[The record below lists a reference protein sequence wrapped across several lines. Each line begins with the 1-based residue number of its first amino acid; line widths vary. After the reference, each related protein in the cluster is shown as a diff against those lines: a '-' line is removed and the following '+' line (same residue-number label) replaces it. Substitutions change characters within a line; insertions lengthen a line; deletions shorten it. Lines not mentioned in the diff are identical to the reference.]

1 MNSDVFI
8 SYSRENQ
15 QEVIKLVEYLRGE
28 GLAVWMDE
36 TDIHGA
42 TLWTKEIVEAIR
54 ACSLFILAISRHS
67 TGSKNVVKELAL
79 ASEREKIILPIYL
92 EQCDIPE
99 TMEYQLAG
107 IQNIALYTLDKA
119 KAYEFVHQTIRR
131 LGVGQTKASNL
142 AVTPAETASS
152 GGHSTGAGHG
162 HMPPPKAKG
171 GGKWIGIA
179 AAVALLATAGF
190 FLSQSG
196 NKTPSTANP
205 TPPNTPTTAVTST
218 DGSNRI
224 ALLPFEVNAAKEED
238 KWVGGG
244 MDNELKSA
252 LNKIDGVTIIAGLS
266 VNGYRG
272 TNREISK
279 IKSNLNVDYILDG
292 SITVAAGKTSLNLDF
307 IKANDLSTIWSETI
321 QATPDTVFDSKI
333 QIAMKLASS
342 LKIQLGDKTSEAI
355 GTKHTANAEA
365 FRLYTQGRELWMTR
379 KQAGM
384 KQSIKF
390 YEQAIKL
397 DNKFALAYS
406 GIADTY
412 SMMAVYGFMD
422 IHTAYPKARKY
433 VLDAISRNPT
443 LPEAY
448 ISLGW
453 IQFAYEWKLQDS
465 EDSYKKA
472 IELNPKITQGHQWL
486 GINLQTQGKHEEAYS
501 TLKRGL
507 ELDPNHHVLLVNIN
521 ETCNSLGKFD
531 EAKQY
536 AIKSRETDPLFYNS
550 WFMLYKTYIFSK
562 DKPEV
567 IEDLINEIEELVNK
581 DQAIYLILIHYYW
594 KKDREKAELFYKR
607 LDELDKTSGNS
618 LLQNREVLMVGID
631 NFISSAEQ
639 AFENNTLDYAIESDL
654 FLLEHQDY
662 PAFQA
667 FIKKVRRGK

>member
-1 MNSDVFI
+1 M
-8 SYSRENQ
+8 
-15 QEVIKLVEYLRGE
+15 VEYLRE
-28 GLAVWMDE
+28 QGLAVWMDE

-42 TLWTKEIVEAIR
+42 TMWTEEIVEAIHK
-54 ACSLFILAISRHS
+54 CNLFILAISRHS

-92 EQCDIPE
+92 EQCDIPKN
-99 TMEYQLAG
+99 MEYQLAG
-107 IQNIALYTLDKA
+107 IQNIALYTLEKA

-131 LGVGQTKASNL
+131 LGVGQAQEEGQML
-142 AVTPAETASS
+142 GQAETASS
-152 GGHSTGAGHG
+152 AGHGIGMGHG
-162 HMPPPKAKG
+162 HMAPPKAKG
-171 GGKWIGIA
+171 SAGKWIGIA
-179 AAVALLATAGF
+179 AAVVVLAMAGF
-190 FLSQSG
+190 FIIQG
-196 NKTPSTANP
+196 ENETPIPANP
-205 TPPNTPTTAVTST
+205 ATTTTPQETPQSSDASH
-218 DGSNRI
+218 RI

-244 MDNELKSA
+244 MDNELKTA
-252 LNKIDGVTIIAGLS
+252 LNKIDDVTIIAGLS

-272 TNREISK
+272 AYREISK

-292 SITVAAGKTSLNLDF
+292 SITVTGGKTSLNLDF
-307 IKANDLSTIWSETI
+307 IKADDLSTVWSETI

-333 QIAMKLASS
+333 QIATKLANS
-342 LKIQLGDKTSEAI
+342 LDIQIAEKTSEAI
-355 GTKHTANAEA
+355 GTKHTENAEA

-379 KQAGM
+379 QQAGM
-384 KQSIKF
+384 KQSIKL
-390 YEQAIKL
+390 YEQAIEF

-406 GIADTY
+406 GMADTY
-412 SMMAVYGFMD
+412 SMLAVYGFMD

-453 IQFAYEWKLQDS
+453 IQFAYEWKLKDS
-465 EDSYKKA
+465 EENYKKA
-472 IELNPKITQGHQWL
+472 IDLNPKIAQGHQWL
-486 GINLQTQGKHEEAYS
+486 GINLQTQGKYEEAYS
-501 TLKRGL
+501 IFKRGL

-536 AIKSRETDPLFYNS
+536 AIKSREADPLFYNS

-562 DKPEV
+562 EKPEV
-567 IEDLINEIEELVNK
+567 IEELINEIEGLVNK
-581 DQAIYLILIHYYW
+581 DQPIYLILTHYYW
-594 KKDREKAELFYKR
+594 KTNRKKAELFYKR
-607 LDELDKTSGNS
+607 SEELDKTAGNS

-631 NFISSAEQ
+631 NFIRSAEQ

-654 FLLEHQDY
+654 FLLEYQDH
-662 PAFQA
+662 PAFQS